1 MSVVAYKCPNCD
13 GELKFDPSSQK
24 FACDY
29 CGSGFTLA
37 ELKQHAPEEGA
48 EKEKQPS
55 SQKAESSAGEGGEA
69 NLFTCPNCG
78 AQIVTGCTT
87 AATEC
92 FYCHNPVV
100 LSGRLSGEYLPK
112 KIIPFKISREEAE
125 TRFREWLR
133 KKWFV
138 PRSFIG
144 KKNLE
149 KVTGVYFPYWMVDCD
164 MHANMNAT
172 AEKVRR
178 WRSGNIEYT
187 EIRYFELIR
196 EGNIHTQN
204 ILENALSHA
213 NREVIDSVQPYDPS
227 GIVNFAMPYLSG
239 FQAEKRDIEQ
249 EQLAQQVQQEFQTR
263 SANLLRGTMSG
274 YSNIHPTG
282 GNSQILRENW
292 DYTLLP
298 VWTFVHHDP
307 KKNKY
312 YFYAMNGQTGNIYGR
327 LPLNYGK
334 LSLVSGGVTAAVF
347 ALMMLLYLLLML

>member
-112 KIIPFKISREEAE
+112 KIIPFKINREEAE

-133 KKWFV
+133 KRKFV

-144 KKNLE
+144 EKNLE
-149 KVTGVYFPYWMVDCD
+149 KVTGVYFPYWMVDSD
-164 MHANMNAT
+164 MHASLNAT
-172 AEKVRR
+172 AEQVRR
-178 WRSGNIEYT
+178 WRRGDIEYIET
-187 EIRYFELIR
+187 RYFELLR
-196 EGNIHTQN
+196 EGNIHTGK
-204 ILENALSHA
+204 ILKNALSHA

-227 GIVNFAMPYLSG
+227 GIVDFSMPYLSG
-239 FQAEKRDIEQ
+239 FQAEKRDIER
-249 EQLAQQVQQEFQTR
+249 EQLSQQVQQEFQNHATGMLR
-263 SANLLRGTMSG
+263 STMSG
-274 YSNIHPTG
+274 YTNIRMLG

-292 DYTLLP
+292 NYTLLP
-298 VWTFVHHDP
+298 VWTFVYHDR

-312 YFYAMNGQTGNIYGR
+312 YFYAMNGQTGNVYGKI
-327 LPLNYGK
+327 PMDYKK
-334 LSLVSGGVTAAVF
+334 LSLISCGIGAAVF
-347 ALMMLLYLLLML
+347 ALIMLLFPLVIL